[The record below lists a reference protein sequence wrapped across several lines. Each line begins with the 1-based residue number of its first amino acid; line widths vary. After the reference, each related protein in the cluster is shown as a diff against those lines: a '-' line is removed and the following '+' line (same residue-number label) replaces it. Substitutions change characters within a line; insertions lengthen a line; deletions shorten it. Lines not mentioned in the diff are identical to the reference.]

1 MVCILILT
9 CLPILEAC
17 GSCGETSLM
26 NLMTAE
32 GVPKTVN
39 CASGTY
45 FDTGKTLKGGEKKKK
60 KKFSRFGKFLHFSY
74 CHK

>member
-1 MVCILILT
+1 
-9 CLPILEAC
+9 
-17 GSCGETSLM
+17 M

-45 FDTGKTLKGGEKKKK
+45 FDTGKTLKGGKKKK
-60 KKFSRFGKFLHFSY
+60 KSFLVLVNFCISLTAINEHLQILWFLMLQPAGGPFSS
-74 CHK
+74 CH